1 MGTIGQARLQD
12 GRAIG
17 RIEVDP
23 WRSTYAGMLPDRV
36 LLAMSEQR
44 QTASWA
50 GFLRHRAG
58 DVWVAQQPRPDGG
71 EARLVGF
78 GNCRPQREGGFGYAG
93 ERYTLSVAPD
103 AAGQGFRP
111 LLLLAL
117 V

>member
-23 WRSTYAGMLPDRV
+23 WCSTYAGMLPDRV

-78 GNCRPQREGGFGYAG
+78 GHCGPQREGGFCHAR
-93 ERYTLSVAPD
+93 EVYTLYTAPGPP
-103 AAGQGFRP
+103 GQGLRRLIF
-111 LLLLAL
+111 
-117 V
+117 